1 MSPPRKSRRT
11 AATLLLMLLLGPPIG
26 GAVFLGGTALVD
38 YLSVGR
44 AVRVA
49 FPADFWGVIVLATY
63 VFGLVPALLSAIA
76 ALVISGLRLGTAQR
90 LAAIGIF
97 GAAISPLII
106 ASVVLDNLERLLSNP
121 SVLVVTMA
129 AGAAAALVCQALVE
143 HWFPL
148 PPREPG
154 P

>member
-1 MSPPRKSRRT
+1 MCPPRKSSRT
-11 AATLLLMLLLGPPIG
+11 AATLLLMLLLGPPNG
-26 GAVFLGGTALVD
+26 AAVFLGGTTLVD

-49 FPADFWGVIVLATY
+49 FPVDFWGVIALASY
-63 VFGLVPALLSAIA
+63 VFGVVPALLTAIA
-76 ALVISGLRLGTAQR
+76 ALVISGLRLGLAQR
-90 LAAIGIF
+90 LAAIGFF

-129 AGAAAALVCQALVE
+129 AGAAAALVCQGLVE
-143 HWFPL
+143 HWYPS